1 MGWKNDTVVSEF
13 ILLGLSSNPKIQS
26 VLFFVFLIIYTVILT
41 GNSLIIAATIT
52 DKGLQTP
59 MYFFLTNL
67 SLLDLCYSTSIVPRM
82 LRDLLS
88 VNKNISFI
96 ECIAQIYISL
106 TFGEAECILLAV
118 MAYDRYVA
126 ICYPLHY
133 TTIINR
139 LVCIRIAAGTW
150 LCGLLLPIPLV
161 AVTVNVNL
169 CGKNEINHFECEI
182 PGIISLGCGNVAILE
197 FMVFVAGVI
206 VLMIPVTFIVISY
219 FKIIRAILKIA
230 TAAGQKKAFYTCGS
244 HMIVVTIFY
253 GSCMA
258 TYMKPGSTHTP
269 ETDKMIAVFYTII
282 TPMLNPL
289 IYTLR
294 NKEVKNAL
302 KNIRSKNV
310 IFLQM

>member
-1 MGWKNDTVVSEF
+1 MGWKNDTMVSEF
-13 ILLGLSSNPKIQS
+13 ILLGLSSNPKIQV
-26 VLFFVFLIIYTVILT
+26 VLFFVFLIIYTIILT
-41 GNSLIIAATIT
+41 GNSLIVAVTVT

-67 SLLDLCYSTSIVPRM
+67 SLLDICYSTSIVPRM

-88 VNKNISFI
+88 ANKNISFI

-106 TFGEAECILLAV
+106 TFGESECIILAV

-139 LVCIRIAAGTW
+139 FVCIRIAAGTL
-150 LCGLLLPIPLV
+150 LCGLLLPIAPV

-169 CGKNEINHFECEI
+169 CGKNEINHFLCEI
-182 PGIISLGCGNVAILE
+182 PGIISLGCGNIAILE
-197 FMVFVAGVI
+197 FMVFISGVI
-206 VLMIPVTFIVISY
+206 VLMTPVTFIIISY
-219 FKIIRAILKIA
+219 FKIIQAILKIA
-230 TAAGQKKAFYTCGS
+230 TGVGQKKAFYTCGS
-244 HMIVVTIFY
+244 HIIVVTIFY

-258 TYMKPGSTHTP
+258 TYMKPKSTHTS
-269 ETDKMIAVFYTII
+269 EIDKIVAVFYLII
-282 TPMLNPL
+282 TPTLNPL

-294 NKEVKNAL
+294 NKEVKTAL
-302 KNIRSKNV
+302 WKIRIPK
-310 IFLQM
+310 I